1 MTHIHGINSNQPLD
15 QKPFSI
21 QSGKVLFI
29 SVHKLLGEGN
39 AVVSANGQRFI
50 AKIEAPVEAGDRYW
64 VEVKQSESSVSLYLI
79 PNRGQNG
86 VENGKHAAANLLQH
100 FSISTNRK
108 EMTEFVMVLMKKNI
122 PIHRELLLFGEKHLK
137 GKDSSGNVKT
147 LVEMAKRN
155 MPLSDRVFLS
165 MRSGT
170 STDSILSMLNELA
183 SKLRGTERDTATLHL
198 LTGIQKPLNRLVTE
212 KLVINALS
220 SLIDSS
226 QTFSNRL
233 GHFDLL
239 KSLGVIPKEI
249 PMNQWRKGL
258 KTTVLEEMKQSSHG
272 QLERKIDLLRTQLA
286 NYPGPA
292 PVKLRNDLNQLLST
306 TAGGGSGFPKLS
318 DTHID
323 KWFNI
328 ILNSETVKNGERDEP
343 SFVAA
348 KELMGVVGEGKWRS
362 FEMNYLRLLQSY
374 GRGAPASN
382 MEQLFQKLHLQIEQE
397 LTQTIRGEELA
408 SVLKKVIGTFGINF
422 EAQLQ
427 KNGQELQNHPTIK
440 QHLIGLSQN
449 HPLSD
454 IRILADDLVLK
465 MNHQVLQSQ
474 ESSPF
479 LTIVQQFPFSLYG
492 QSTDITLQWTGKEK
506 QKGVIDGDYCRVLF
520 YLELDIMKETLID
533 MQVQN
538 RVVTLT
544 VWNDHQ
550 NAERMSRSFIPGLK
564 EGLEK
569 LDYQLS
575 MVKVKAP
582 DKQVELSDKIMAER
596 FKTFSGVD
604 LKI

>member
-29 SVHKLLGEGN
+29 SVHQLLGEGN

-50 AKIEAPVEAGDRYW
+50 AKVEAPMEAGERYW
-64 VEVKQSESSVSLYLI
+64 VEVKQSESSVSLHLI
-79 PNRGQNG
+79 PNRGQTG
-86 VENGKHAAANLLQH
+86 VENGNHAAANLLKH
-100 FSISTNRK
+100 FSILTNGK
-108 EMTEFVMVLMKKNI
+108 EMNEFVMELMKKNV
-122 PIHRELLLFGEKHLK
+122 PIHKELLLFGEKHLK
-137 GKDSSGNVKT
+137 GNDLSESVKT
-147 LVEMAKRN
+147 LIEMAKRN

-165 MRSGT
+165 MKSGP
-170 STDSILSMLNELA
+170 STGSILSMMNELA
-183 SKLRGTERDTATLHL
+183 SKLRGTGRDTAALHL
-198 LTGIQKPLNRLVTE
+198 LTGIQKPLNRLASE

-220 SLIDSS
+220 SLVDSS

-239 KSLGVIPKEI
+239 KSLGVFPKEI
-249 PMNQWRKGL
+249 PMNQWRKAL
-258 KTTVLEEMKQSSHG
+258 KTTVLEELKQSSHG
-272 QLERKIDLLRTQLA
+272 QWERKIDLIRTQLA
-286 NYPGPA
+286 NRPGQA
-292 PVKLRNDLNQLLST
+292 PLKLRNDLNLLST
-306 TAGGGSGFPKLS
+306 TTGRGAEFPKLS
-318 DTHID
+318 GAHID
-323 KWFNI
+323 KWINI
-328 ILNSETVKNGERDEP
+328 LLSSETLINGERNQP

-362 FEMNYLRLLQSY
+362 IEMNYMRLLQSN
-374 GRGAPASN
+374 GRGGPASN
-382 MEQLFQKLHLQIEQE
+382 MKQLFQKLHLQIEQE

-408 SVLKKVIGTFGINF
+408 KVLKKVIGTFGINL

-454 IRILADDLVLK
+454 IRMLADDLVLK

-506 QKGVIDGDYCRVLF
+506 EKGVIDGDYCRVLF

-538 RVVTLT
+538 RVVSLT
-544 VWNDHQ
+544 VWNDHP
-550 NAERMSRSFIPGLK
+550 NAERMSRSFIPILK
-564 EGLEK
+564 EGMEK

-575 MVKVKAP
+575 IVKVKAP

>member
-1 MTHIHGINSNQPLD
+1 MTHIHGINNKQPLD
-15 QKPFSI
+15 QRPFSI

-50 AKIEAPVEAGDRYW
+50 AKIEAPMEAGERYW
-64 VEVKQSESSVSLYLI
+64 VEVKQSESNVSLHLI
-79 PNRGQNG
+79 PNRGQTG

-100 FSISTNRK
+100 FSISTNGK
-108 EMTEFVMVLMKKNI
+108 EMNEFVMELMKKNI
-122 PIHRELLLFGEKHLK
+122 PIHKELLVFGEKHLK
-137 GKDSSGNVKT
+137 EKDSSESVKT
-147 LVEMAKRN
+147 MVEMAKRN

-165 MRSGT
+165 MKSGT
-170 STDSILSMLNELA
+170 STGGILSKLNELA
-183 SKLRGTERDTATLHL
+183 SKLSGTGRDMATINL
-198 LTGIQKPLNRLVTE
+198 LTGIQKPLNRLASE
-212 KLVINALS
+212 RLVITALS
-220 SLIDSS
+220 RLVDTS

-239 KSLGVIPKEI
+239 KSLGVFPKEI

-258 KTTVLEEMKQSSHG
+258 KTTVVEELKQSSHG
-272 QLERKIDLLRTQLA
+272 QWERKIDLLRTQLA
-286 NYPGPA
+286 NHPGPA

-306 TAGGGSGFPKLS
+306 TTGMGPEIHRLSG
-318 DTHID
+318 THIG
-323 KWFNI
+323 KWMDI
-328 ILNSETVKNGERDEP
+328 ILSSETVLNGESDEP

-362 FEMNYLRLLQSY
+362 IEMNYMRLMHSY

-408 SVLKKVIGTFGINF
+408 RVLKKVIGTFGINL

-454 IRILADDLVLK
+454 IRMLADDLVLK

-479 LTIVQQFPFSLYG
+479 LTIVQQFPFSLFG

-506 QKGVIDGDYCRVLF
+506 EKGVIDGDYCRVLF

-538 RVVTLT
+538 RVVSLT
-544 VWNDHQ
+544 VWNDHP

>member
-1 MTHIHGINSNQPLD
+1 MTHIHGIYSNQPLD

-21 QSGKVLFI
+21 QSGKVLII

-50 AKIEAPVEAGDRYW
+50 AKIEAPMEAGERYW
-64 VEVKQSESSVSLYLI
+64 VEVKQSESSVSLHLI
-79 PNRGQNG
+79 PSRGQTG
-86 VENGKHAAANLLQH
+86 VENGKQIAANLLQH
-100 FSISTNRK
+100 FSISTSGK
-108 EMTEFVMVLMKKNI
+108 EMNEFVMDLMKKNI
-122 PIHRELLLFGEKHLK
+122 PIHKELLLFGEKHLK
-137 GKDSSGNVKT
+137 GKDSSENVKT

-165 MRSGT
+165 MRAGT
-170 STDSILSMLNELA
+170 STTSILSMLNELS
-183 SKLRGTERDTATLHL
+183 SKLRGTGGGTAALHL
-198 LTGIQKPLNRLVTE
+198 LTGIQKPLNRLASE

-220 SLIDSS
+220 SLVDSS

-239 KSLGVIPKEI
+239 KSLGVFPKDT

-258 KTTVLEEMKQSSHG
+258 KTMLSEELKQSTYG
-272 QLERKIDLLRTQLA
+272 QWERKIDILRTQLA
-286 NYPGPA
+286 NHPGPA

-306 TAGGGSGFPKLS
+306 TTGRIPEIPKRSG
-318 DTHID
+318 THID
-323 KWFNI
+323 KWINI
-328 ILNSETVKNGERDEP
+328 LLSSETVLNGEMDKP

-362 FEMNYLRLLQSY
+362 IEMNYMRLLQSY
-374 GRGAPASN
+374 GKGAPASN
-382 MEQLFQKLHLQIEQE
+382 MERLLQKLHLQIEQE
-397 LTQTIRGEELA
+397 ITQTIRGEELA
-408 SVLKKVIGTFGINF
+408 RMLKKVIGTFGINF

-440 QHLIGLSQN
+440 QYLIGLSQN
-449 HPLSD
+449 HPLAD
-454 IRILADDLVLK
+454 IRMLADDLVLK

-479 LTIVQQFPFSLYG
+479 LTIVQQFPFSLNG
-492 QSTDITLQWTGKEK
+492 QGTDITLQWTGKEK

-520 YLELDIMKETLID
+520 YLELDIMRETLID

-538 RVVTLT
+538 RVVSLT
-544 VWNDHQ
+544 VWNDHP

>member
-1 MTHIHGINSNQPLD
+1 MTHIHGINSKQPLE
-15 QKPFSI
+15 QRPFSI

-50 AKIEAPVEAGDRYW
+50 AKIEAPMEAGERYW
-64 VEVKQSESSVSLYLI
+64 VEVKQSESNVSLHLI
-79 PNRGQNG
+79 PNRGQTG
-86 VENGKHAAANLLQH
+86 VGNGKHAAANLLQH
-100 FSISTNRK
+100 FSISTNGK
-108 EMTEFVMVLMKKNI
+108 EMNEFVMELMKKNI
-122 PIHRELLLFGEKHLK
+122 PIHKELLVFGEKHLK
-137 GKDSSGNVKT
+137 GKDSSESVKT

-165 MRSGT
+165 MKSGT
-170 STDSILSMLNELA
+170 STGGILSKLNELA
-183 SKLRGTERDTATLHL
+183 SKLSGTGRDMATINL
-198 LTGIQKPLNRLVTE
+198 LTGIQEPLNRLASE
-212 KLVINALS
+212 RLVITALS
-220 SLIDSS
+220 RLVDTS

-239 KSLGVIPKEI
+239 KSLGVFPKEI

-258 KTTVLEEMKQSSHG
+258 KTTVVEELTQSSHG
-272 QLERKIDLLRTQLA
+272 QWERKIDLLRTQLA
-286 NYPGPA
+286 NHPGPA

-306 TAGGGSGFPKLS
+306 TTGMGPEIHRLSG
-318 DTHID
+318 THIG
-323 KWFNI
+323 KWMDI
-328 ILNSETVKNGERDEP
+328 ILSSETVLNGERHEP

-348 KELMGVVGEGKWRS
+348 KDLMGVVGEGKWRS
-362 FEMNYLRLLQSY
+362 IEMNYMRLLQSY
-374 GRGAPASN
+374 GRSTPASN

-408 SVLKKVIGTFGINF
+408 RVLKKVIGTFGINL

-454 IRILADDLVLK
+454 IRMLADDLVLK

-479 LTIVQQFPFSLYG
+479 LTIVQQFPFSLFG

-506 QKGVIDGDYCRVLF
+506 EKGVIDGDYCRVLF

-538 RVVTLT
+538 RVVSLT
-544 VWNDHQ
+544 VWNDHP

-575 MVKVKAP
+575 IVKVKAQ

>member
-1 MTHIHGINSNQPLD
+1 MSHIHGINSNQPLD

-21 QSGKVLFI
+21 QSGKVLSI

-39 AVVSANGQRFI
+39 AVVSAHGQRFI
-50 AKIEAPVEAGDRYW
+50 AKIEAPMEAGGRYW
-64 VEVKQSESSVSLYLI
+64 VEVKQSESNVSLHLI
-79 PNRGQNG
+79 PSRGQTG
-86 VENGKHAAANLLQH
+86 VEYGKHAAANLLQH
-100 FSISTNRK
+100 FSISTSGK
-108 EMTEFVMVLMKKNI
+108 EMNEFVMELMKKNI
-122 PIHRELLLFGEKHLK
+122 PIHKELLLFGEKRLK
-137 GKDSSGNVKT
+137 GKDSSENVKT

-165 MRSGT
+165 MRAGT
-170 STDSILSMLNELA
+170 STGSILSMLNELA
-183 SKLRGTERDTATLHL
+183 SKLRGTGRDTATLHL
-198 LTGIQKPLNRLVTE
+198 LTGIQKPLNRLASE

-220 SLIDSS
+220 SLVDSS

-239 KSLGVIPKEI
+239 KSLGVFPKET
-249 PMNQWRKGL
+249 PMNHWRKGL
-258 KTTVLEEMKQSSHG
+258 KTTLLEELKQSSHG
-272 QLERKIDLLRTQLA
+272 QWERKIDFLRTQLA
-286 NYPGPA
+286 NHPGPA
-292 PVKLRNDLNQLLST
+292 PLKLQNDLNQLLST
-306 TAGGGSGFPKLS
+306 TTGRGPEFPKLS
-318 DTHID
+318 GTHID
-323 KWFNI
+323 KWINI
-328 ILNSETVKNGERDEP
+328 ILSSETVLNGERDEP

-348 KELMGVVGEGKWRS
+348 KELMGVIGEGKWRS
-362 FEMNYLRLLQSY
+362 IEMNYMRHLQSY
-374 GRGAPASN
+374 GKGAPVSN
-382 MEQLFQKLHLQIEQE
+382 MERLFQKLHLQIEQE
-397 LTQTIRGEELA
+397 LTQAIRGEEMA
-408 SVLKKVIGTFGINF
+408 RVLKKVIGTFGINF

-449 HPLSD
+449 HPLAD
-454 IRILADDLVLK
+454 IRMLADDLVLK
-465 MNHQVLQSQ
+465 MNHQVLQSL

-492 QSTDITLQWTGKEK
+492 ESTDITLQWTGKEK
-506 QKGVIDGDYCRVLF
+506 EKGVIDGDYCRVLF

-538 RVVTLT
+538 RVVSLT
-544 VWNDHQ
+544 VWNDHP

-569 LDYQLS
+569 LDYQLT

-582 DKQVELSDKIMAER
+582 DKQVELSDKIIAER

>member
-1 MTHIHGINSNQPLD
+1 MTHIHGTTSNQPLD

-21 QSGKVLFI
+21 QSGKVLYI

-39 AVVSANGQRFI
+39 AEVSANGQRFI
-50 AKIEAPVEAGDRYW
+50 AKLEAPMEAGERYW
-64 VEVKQSESSVSLYLI
+64 VEVKQSEKGVNLHLI
-79 PNRGQNG
+79 PNRAQAGG
-86 VENGKHAAANLLQH
+86 DNGKHTAADLLQH
-100 FSISTNRK
+100 FSISTKGK
-108 EMTEFVMVLMKKNI
+108 EMNEFVMELMKKNI
-122 PIHRELLLFGEKHLK
+122 PIYKEMLLFGEKHLI
-137 GKDSSGNVKT
+137 GKDSSESVKT

-155 MPLSDRVFLS
+155 MPLSDRIFLS

-170 STDSILSMLNELA
+170 STASILSMLNELA
-183 SKLRGTERDTATLHL
+183 SKLIGTGRDTATLHL
-198 LTGIQKPLNRLVTE
+198 LTGIQKPLNRLATE
-212 KLVINALS
+212 KLVSNALS
-220 SLIDSS
+220 NLVDPS

-239 KSLGVIPKEI
+239 KSLGVFPKGI
-249 PMNQWRKGL
+249 PMNQWKKGL
-258 KTTVLEEMKQSSHG
+258 KTTVFEELKQSSHG
-272 QLERKIDLLRTQLA
+272 QWERKIELLRSRLA
-286 NYPGPA
+286 DFPGAA
-292 PVKLRNDLNQLLST
+292 PVKLRNELHQLLSST
-306 TAGGGSGFPKLS
+306 TGRGPGFPKLS
-318 DTHID
+318 GTHID
-323 KWFNI
+323 KWINI
-328 ILNSETVKNGERDEP
+328 IWSSETVLNGERDEP
-343 SFVAA
+343 SFLAA

-362 FEMNYLRLLQSY
+362 IEMNYMKLLQSY
-374 GRGAPASN
+374 GRGTPVSN

-408 SVLKKVIGTFGINF
+408 RVLKKVMGTFGINF

-427 KNGQELQNHPTIK
+427 KNGQELQIHPTLK

-454 IRILADDLVLK
+454 IRMLADDLVLK

-479 LTIVQQFPFSLYG
+479 LTIVQQFPFSLFG

-506 QKGVIDGDYCRVLF
+506 EKGVIDGDYCRVLF

-538 RVVTLT
+538 RVVSLT
-544 VWNDHQ
+544 VWTDHP

-569 LDYQLS
+569 LNYQLS

-582 DKQVELSDKIMAER
+582 DKQVKLSDKIMEER